1 MIEDK
6 SDKFA
11 GSELGRESV
20 RRGQTTEGLPQS
32 KTLAAGGIA
41 AVLASVCCVG
51 PLVLVTLGLGGAW
64 ASNLTLLE
72 PLRPMFLIIAVAA
85 LVFAYR
91 KIFLAPAASCEP
103 GTVCAA
109 PNTQGTYKTVFW
121 VVTAL
126 VLLSLGF
133 PYLAPLFY

>member
-1 MIEDK
+1 MTEDK
-6 SDKFA
+6 S
-11 GSELGRESV
+11 ES
-20 RRGQTTEGLPQS
+20 RSL
-32 KTLAAGGIA
+32 LAGGIA

-51 PLVLVTLGLGGAW
+51 PLVLVALGLGGAW

-91 KIFLAPAASCEP
+91 KIFLAPTSSCEP
-103 GTVCAA
+103 GAMCAA
-109 PNTQGTYKTVFW
+109 PKTQSTYKAVFW